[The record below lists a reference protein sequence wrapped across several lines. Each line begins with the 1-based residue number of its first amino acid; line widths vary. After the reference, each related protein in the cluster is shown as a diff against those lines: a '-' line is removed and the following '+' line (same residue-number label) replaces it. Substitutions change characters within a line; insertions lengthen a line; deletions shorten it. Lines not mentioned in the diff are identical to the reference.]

1 MLVDEEWWNHVKE
14 METMTQTSFFGDEKS
29 KAKYAHILRH
39 GFGPKSGKTNIPS
52 KEDITDPVKR
62 KTHQKINKLEHP
74 KKAVSYILDDSED
87 ESEDQTDEYSQYC
100 KEMKQDMDEMGNQ
113 DNAFLKKNET
123 FHELYND
130 KEKLKRLI
138 QKRDERD
145 IDSLVQNANHM
156 ADRLGLTDPEDRGYV
171 FEKYDAKLAKDDVK
185 ERLKIKKLMQQME
198 IDEMDEQQ
206 QESFLEQELDKD
218 RIKDK
223 WIELKSRS

>member
-39 GFGPKSGKTNIPS
+39 GFGPKTGKTNIPS
-52 KEDITDPVKR
+52 KEDIEDPIKR
-62 KTHQKINKLEHP
+62 KIHQKINTLEHP

-87 ESEDQTDEYSQYC
+87 ESEDQTEELAQYC

-113 DNAFLKKNET
+113 DNTIAKQET
-123 FHELYND
+123 FHELYNE

-138 QKRDERD
+138 KKHDERD
-145 IDSLVQNANHM
+145 IDMLILDANNM
-156 ADRLGLTDPEDRGYV
+156 ADRLGLTDPRDRNYV

-198 IDEMDEQQ
+198 IDDMDEQQ
-206 QESFLEQELDKD
+206 QENFLEQELDKD
-218 RIKDK
+218 RTKDK
-223 WIELKSRS
+223 WVKLKSRS